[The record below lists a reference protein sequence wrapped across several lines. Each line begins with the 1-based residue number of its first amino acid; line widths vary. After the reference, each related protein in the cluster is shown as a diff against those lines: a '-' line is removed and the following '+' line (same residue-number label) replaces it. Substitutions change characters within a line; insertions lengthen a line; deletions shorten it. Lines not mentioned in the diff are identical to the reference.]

1 MDYRVFVTDDAK
13 VDLDSYV
20 WYLVTQKRNTQAA
33 ANLLGDYDA
42 TIDELSV
49 VAGSLKYC
57 ENEKLKTRGYKRIN
71 FKKHSYFMLYR
82 LENDVVYVDH
92 IYHFLQDYENKIM

>member
-1 MDYRVFVTDDAK
+1 MDYRVLVTDDAK
-13 VDLDSYV
+13 ADLDSYV

-33 ANLLGDYDA
+33 ANLLGDYDV

-57 ENEKLKTRGYKRIN
+57 ENEKLKTEVISESILKSIVILCCTDWR
-71 FKKHSYFMLYR
+71 M
-82 LENDVVYVDH
+82 
-92 IYHFLQDYENKIM
+92 MWCM

>member
-1 MDYRVFVTDDAK
+1 MDYRVLVTDDAK
-13 VDLDSYV
+13 ADLDSYV

-33 ANLLGDYDA
+33 ANLLGDYDV

-57 ENEKLKTRGYKRIN
+57 ENEKLKTRGYK
-71 FKKHSYFMLYR
+71 
-82 LENDVVYVDH
+82 
-92 IYHFLQDYENKIM
+92 